1 MSGPNG
7 SNGFSW
13 LNWLPWLKRREVQ
26 LGLILIVL
34 IAVIGARAPV
44 FVSAKSIDSLLT
56 DTAILVMMV
65 LAQMLVILTRGIDLS
80 VAANLALCGMV
91 AALIGQHAPGFPL
104 ALLIPVAMLCGLAL
118 GAVNGA
124 LIGFLKLPPIVVTLG
139 SMSVF
144 RGMIFVLSGG
154 AWVSSH
160 QMSRAFI
167 DFPLDRLL
175 GLTHLVW
182 FAIVAALLAGYVTRS
197 TRFGRELYAIGN
209 EPVSARYVGVPMA
222 RRLFAVYT
230 ISGGVAGLCGY
241 LWVARYAVAFTEIA
255 NGFELNVIAAC
266 VIGGISI
273 AGGVGSVVG
282 AVLGAL
288 FLGVIANALP
298 VVQVSPFWQSAITGA
313 VIVVAVVLNA
323 RVGKRAGKQIL
334 SLHDPRAQRTA
345 RHAVGEVGGVGGAE
359 A

>member
-1 MSGPNG
+1 MK
-7 SNGFSW
+7 W
-13 LNWLPWLKRREVQ
+13 LRHREVQ
-26 LGLILIVL
+26 LALILVALVAL
-34 IAVIGARAPV
+34 IGVRAPV
-44 FVSAKSIDSLLT
+44 FVSLKSFDSLVT
-56 DTAILVMMV
+56 DSAILVMMV
-65 LAQMLVILTRGIDLS
+65 LAQMLVIVTRGIDLS
-80 VAANLALCGMV
+80 VAANLALSGMV
-91 AALIGQHAPGFPL
+91 V
-104 ALLIPVAMLCGLAL
+104 ALLGQRFPGLPVAVLIAAAMACGLAL
-118 GAVNGA
+118 GSLNGV

-167 DFPLDRLL
+167 DFPLERFA

-182 FAIVAALLAGYVTRS
+182 FALAAALLGWTLTRH

-209 EPVSARYVGVPMA
+209 HPVSARYVGVPIA
-222 RRLFAVYT
+222 RRLFGVYAL
-230 ISGGVAGLCGY
+230 SGMVAGLCGY

-273 AGGVGSVVG
+273 AGGVGSVPG
-282 AVLGAL
+282 AVLGAM

-298 VVQVSPFWQSAITGA
+298 VVQISPFWQSAITGA

-323 RVGKRAGKQIL
+323 REGKRSGKQIL
-334 SLHDPRAQRTA
+334 PLHEGPGKAEA
-345 RHAVGEVGGVGGAE
+345 RRGAGEVLA
-359 A
+359 